1 MRARST
7 NQHGPRTRIRF
18 VETSISLASLDRR
31 QFISRASRGVFAA
44 SLAPQLVRL
53 ASAQEPTGS
62 PAPAP
67 VSIAPGEPLPQDQR
81 VGFALVG
88 LGRLTQAQL
97 IPAFRISK
105 KAKLTA
111 LVSGDPAK
119 AQKLAE
125 ENGVSPESIYN
136 YKTFDRLRDNKE
148 VQVVYI
154 VLPNSMHAEF
164 TERSARA
171 GKHVLC
177 EKPMEVTSMKCQQMI
192 DSCKKAKVKLMIAY
206 RIQYE
211 PMNRA
216 MQRLV
221 REKVHGPVRF
231 IESDNGQR
239 VEKMEWRLSKA
250 LSGNGAVGDVGVYCI
265 NTIRFL
271 LGEEPM
277 EVFARTFRPAGDPR
291 FREVDATAIWQMRFP
306 SGVLANCMC
315 SFDTYNAK
323 SYRVVAERGVFGMD
337 PSFPYRGLKMFAK
350 PEDPPLPQIA
360 ESDQFAN
367 ELDHMADCVMN
378 DRQPYTPGE
387 EGLQDQRIIEAIFES
402 ARTGR
407 AVTLPRFDKPD
418 VFRGPPPK

>member
-1 MRARST
+1 M
-7 NQHGPRTRIRF
+7 
-18 VETSISLASLDRR
+18 ETTAVFTSFNRR
-31 QFISRASRGVFAA
+31 NFISRTARGIFAA
-44 SLAPQLVRL
+44 TLAPEIARFAV
-53 ASAQEPTGS
+53 AAEPTGS
-62 PAPAP
+62 PALTP
-67 VSIAPGEPLPQDQR
+67 VSAAQSEPLPQDQR

-88 LGRLTQAQL
+88 LGRLSQKQL
-97 IPAFRISK
+97 LPAFRASK
-105 KAKLTA
+105 RAKLTA

-125 ENGVSPESIYN
+125 ANGVSSESIYD
-136 YKTFDRLRDNKE
+136 YKNFDRIRDNQD
-148 VQVVYI
+148 VQVVYV

-164 TERSARA
+164 TERSARV

-177 EKPMEVTSMKCQQMI
+177 EKPMEVSAMKCQQMI
-192 DSCKKAKVKLMIAY
+192 DACKKARVKLMIAY

-211 PMNRA
+211 PINHA
-216 MQRLV
+216 MQRIV
-221 REKVHGPVRF
+221 REKVFGSVKY

-250 LSGNGAVGDVGVYCI
+250 FSGSGAVGDAGIYCI

-277 EVFARTFRPAGDPR
+277 EVFARTFRPPGDAR
-291 FREVDATAIWQMRFP
+291 FREIDATIIWQMRFP

-315 SFDTYNAK
+315 SFDTYDTK
-323 SYRVVAERGVFGMD
+323 SYRAVAERGIFGMD
-337 PSFPYRGLKMFAK
+337 PAFPYHGLKMFAK
-350 PEDPPLPQIA
+350 PEQPPLPQIA

-367 ELDHMADCVMN
+367 ELDHMADCVIS

-402 ARTGR
+402 ARTTR
-407 AVTLPRFDKPD
+407 AITLPRFDKLDP
-418 VFRGPPPK
+418 FRGPPPE